1 MYDIVN
7 ENDQVVGAARRDAI
21 HVNNFRHR
29 ASHIWVFNMK
39 GELFLQRRSP
49 WKQNHPGLW
58 CSSAAGHVDTGE
70 SYEVAAHREVLE
82 EIGIQS
88 PLARFWKVDAS
99 NETGHEFIEFFVGTS
114 EGPFRFASGEVE
126 SGAFFPVTQ
135 IQEWV
140 KRMPTDFTPVFKMV
154 ANQFLN
160 ETERLIKLLKVS

>member
-1 MYDIVN
+1 M
-7 ENDQVVGAARRDAI
+7 
-21 HVNNFRHR
+21 
-29 ASHIWVFNMK
+29 
-39 GELFLQRRSP
+39 
-49 WKQNHPGLW
+49 
-58 CSSAAGHVDTGE
+58 
-70 SYEVAAHREVLE
+70 AAHREVLE